1 METQTERVVQADEGD
16 GQPATAITE
25 GALWNADGT
34 AKEGGLP
41 AGVIEYRGTRGLTN
55 PPPRTAP
62 EGYENVAPEL
72 WPDEDGKPPKL
83 TEALMR
89 QLRGKYFTVKHPRL
103 ETCGHKYDPINEPR
117 HRNCENCWF
126 QFLNTHP
133 QLVETADQFF
143 RTQGKK
149 AMIGMRGEHFVKMF
163 VRYMATVIHMMNEE
177 RALNVAHSQE
187 RIDAGSIDGSQ
198 EGNEAGASTSG
209 VNESGE
215 AVSSLGSGSGVEQ
228 DVRLQASPEDGQAS
242 SGPSSI
248 DPA

>member
-1 METQTERVVQADEGD
+1 METQTERLVQADKGD
-16 GQPATAITE
+16 GQPAA
-25 GALWNADGT
+25 
-34 AKEGGLP
+34 AKTLP
-41 AGVIEYRGTRGLTN
+41 AGVSESPDGTRGLPN
-55 PPPRTAP
+55 PAPRTAP

-83 TEALMR
+83 TEPLMR

-177 RALNVAHSQE
+177 KALAAVKN
-187 RIDAGSIDGSQ
+187 
-198 EGNEAGASTSG
+198 GN
-209 VNESGE
+209 
-215 AVSSLGSGSGVEQ
+215 
-228 DVRLQASPEDGQAS
+228 PEVQ
-242 SGPSSI
+242 SSI
-248 DPA
+248 LPQEQTTTAPEKETNLSTES